1 MKFIKWI
8 RHRIEEKRKRR
19 NKAMLLLDEKSVND
33 WLELYQENLSKPPQ
47 ERCDNSA
54 E

>member
-1 MKFIKWI
+1 MKIIKWI
-8 RHRIEEKRKRR
+8 KRKIREKKRR
-19 NKAMLLLDEKSVND
+19 RDKEMSLLDEKAVND